1 MHILRQVFPQ
11 GFPIIVDAQLDGEG
25 GVVQDSVTIYPIQPD
40 GIIGEPIFNKSA
52 PEMGVLDEIIQELL
66 EDNEADE
73 SDI

>member
-11 GFPIIVDAQLDGEG
+11 GFPIIVDAELDGRG
-25 GVVQDSVTIYPIQPD
+25 GVIKDSVTIYPIQPD
-40 GIIGEPIFNKSA
+40 GIIGEPIFNKTA
-52 PEMGVLDEIIQELL
+52 PETVVLDEIINELL